1 MTVSAL
7 MACYNRKEYVEK
19 AVESIEKQLSEEDEL
34 LISDDCSTDGTSEFV
49 DALSEKYKNIKV
61 FHQSENLG
69 VDKNMTFLFDNAK
82 NDIFIICDSD
92 DISLDGRV
100 ETIRK
105 ELEENNKISV
115 IYSNGE
121 VIDETG
127 KIVSND
133 FFKSFKQ
140 KDSLIN
146 QLIHTT
152 YFGQIGRAHV

>member
-34 LISDDCSTDGTSEFV
+34 LISDDCSTDGTSEFI

-92 DISLDGRV
+92 DISLGGRV
-100 ETIRK
+100 ETITK

-121 VIDETG
+121 VIDEMG

-133 FFKSFKQ
+133 FLNLLNKK
-140 KDSLIN
+140 
-146 QLIHTT
+146 IH
-152 YFGQIGRAHV
+152 

>member
-7 MACYNRKEYVEK
+7 MACYNRKEYIEK

-34 LISDDCSTDGTSEFV
+34 LISDDCSTDGTSEFI

-100 ETIRK
+100 ETITK

-133 FFKSFKQ
+133 FFKSFTVRN
-140 KDSLIN
+140 I
-146 QLIHTT
+146 
-152 YFGQIGRAHV
+152 

>member
-34 LISDDCSTDGTSEFV
+34 LISDDCSTDGTSEFI

-133 FFKSFKQ
+133 FF
-140 KDSLIN
+140 
-146 QLIHTT
+146 
-152 YFGQIGRAHV
+152 

>member
-7 MACYNRKEYVEK
+7 MACYNRKEYIEK

-133 FFKSFKQ
+133 FLNLLNKK
-140 KDSLIN
+140 
-146 QLIHTT
+146 IH
-152 YFGQIGRAHV
+152 

>member
-133 FFKSFKQ
+133 FLNLLNKK
-140 KDSLIN
+140 
-146 QLIHTT
+146 IH
-152 YFGQIGRAHV
+152 

>member
-34 LISDDCSTDGTSEFV
+34 LISDDCSTDGTSEFI

-92 DISLDGRV
+92 DISLGGRV
-100 ETIRK
+100 ETITK

-121 VIDETG
+121 VIDEMG

-152 YFGQIGRAHV
+152 YYGTFLL

>member
-34 LISDDCSTDGTSEFV
+34 LISDDCSTDGTSEFI

-100 ETIRK
+100 ETITK

-127 KIVSND
+127 KIVAND
-133 FFKSFKQ
+133 FLNLLNKK
-140 KDSLIN
+140 
-146 QLIHTT
+146 IH
-152 YFGQIGRAHV
+152 

>member
-34 LISDDCSTDGTSEFV
+34 LISDDCSTDGTSEFI

-100 ETIRK
+100 ETITK

-121 VIDETG
+121 VIDETD

-133 FFKSFKQ
+133 FF
-140 KDSLIN
+140 
-146 QLIHTT
+146 
-152 YFGQIGRAHV
+152 

>member
-34 LISDDCSTDGTSEFV
+34 LISDDCSTDGTSEFI

-100 ETIRK
+100 ETITK

-133 FFKSFKQ
+133 FLNLLNKK
-140 KDSLIN
+140 
-146 QLIHTT
+146 IH
-152 YFGQIGRAHV
+152 

>member
-34 LISDDCSTDGTSEFV
+34 LISDDCSTDGTSEII
-49 DALSEKYKNIKV
+49 DALSKKYKNIKV

-100 ETIRK
+100 ETITK

-127 KIVSND
+127 KIISND
-133 FFKSFKQ
+133 FLNLLDKK
-140 KDSLIN
+140 I
-146 QLIHTT
+146 
-152 YFGQIGRAHV
+152 Y

>member
-7 MACYNRKEYVEK
+7 MACYNRKEYIEK

-34 LISDDCSTDGTSEFV
+34 LISDDCSTDGTSEFI

-100 ETIRK
+100 ETITK

-127 KIVSND
+127 KIISND
-133 FFKSFKQ
+133 FLNLLDKK
-140 KDSLIN
+140 
-146 QLIHTT
+146 IH
-152 YFGQIGRAHV
+152 

>member
-1 MTVSAL
+1 MIVSAL

-34 LISDDCSTDGTSEFV
+34 LISDDCSTDGTSEFI

-100 ETIRK
+100 ETITK

-133 FFKSFKQ
+133 FLNLLNKK
-140 KDSLIN
+140 
-146 QLIHTT
+146 IH
-152 YFGQIGRAHV
+152 

>member
-34 LISDDCSTDGTSEFV
+34 LISDDCSTDGTSEFI

-100 ETIRK
+100 ETITK
-105 ELEENNKISV
+105 ELEKNNKISV

-133 FFKSFKQ
+133 FLNLLDKK
-140 KDSLIN
+140 
-146 QLIHTT
+146 IH
-152 YFGQIGRAHV
+152 

>member
-34 LISDDCSTDGTSEFV
+34 LISDDCSTDGTSEFI

-100 ETIRK
+100 ETITK

-127 KIVSND
+127 KIVSTD
-133 FFKSFKQ
+133 FFKSFKHSNYTQ
-140 KDSLIN
+140 SI
-146 QLIHTT
+146 
-152 YFGQIGRAHV
+152 

>member
-34 LISDDCSTDGTSEFV
+34 LISDDCSTDGTSEFI

-100 ETIRK
+100 ETITK
-105 ELEENNKISV
+105 VLEENNKISV
-115 IYSNGE
+115 IYTNGE

-133 FFKSFKQ
+133 FLNLLDKK
-140 KDSLIN
+140 
-146 QLIHTT
+146 IH
-152 YFGQIGRAHV
+152 

>member
-34 LISDDCSTDGTSEFV
+34 LISDDCSTDGTSEFI

-61 FHQSENLG
+61 FHQSKNLG

-100 ETIRK
+100 ETITK
-105 ELEENNKISV
+105 VLEENNKISV
-115 IYSNGE
+115 IYTNGE

-133 FFKSFKQ
+133 FLNLLDKK
-140 KDSLIN
+140 
-146 QLIHTT
+146 IH
-152 YFGQIGRAHV
+152 

>member
-34 LISDDCSTDGTSEFV
+34 LISDDCSTDGTSEFI

-100 ETIRK
+100 ETITK

-133 FFKSFKQ
+133 FFESFKQ

-146 QLIHTT
+146 Q
-152 YFGQIGRAHV
+152 

>member
-34 LISDDCSTDGTSEFV
+34 LISDDCSTDGTSEFI

-92 DISLDGRV
+92 DISLDGRI
-100 ETIRK
+100 ETITK

-133 FFKSFKQ
+133 FFKSFRQ
-140 KDSLIN
+140 K
-146 QLIHTT
+146 IH
-152 YFGQIGRAHV
+152 

>member
-7 MACYNRKEYVEK
+7 MACYNRKEYIEK

-34 LISDDCSTDGTSEFV
+34 LISDDCSTDGTSEFI

-92 DISLDGRV
+92 DISLDGRI
-100 ETIRK
+100 ETITK

-133 FFKSFKQ
+133 FLNLLDKK
-140 KDSLIN
+140 
-146 QLIHTT
+146 IH
-152 YFGQIGRAHV
+152 

>member
-34 LISDDCSTDGTSEFV
+34 LISDDCSTDGTSEII
-49 DALSEKYKNIKV
+49 DALSKKYKNIKV

-100 ETIRK
+100 ETITK

-127 KIVSND
+127 KIISND
-133 FFKSFKQ
+133 F
-140 KDSLIN
+140 
-146 QLIHTT
+146 
-152 YFGQIGRAHV
+152 

>member
-7 MACYNRKEYVEK
+7 MACYNRKEYIEK

-34 LISDDCSTDGTSEFV
+34 LISDDCSTDGTSEFI

-100 ETIRK
+100 ETITK

-133 FFKSFKQ
+133 FFKSF
-140 KDSLIN
+140 
-146 QLIHTT
+146 
-152 YFGQIGRAHV
+152 

>member
-49 DALSEKYKNIKV
+49 DALSQKYKNIKV

-100 ETIRK
+100 ETITK

-133 FFKSFKQ
+133 FLNLLNKK
-140 KDSLIN
+140 
-146 QLIHTT
+146 IH
-152 YFGQIGRAHV
+152 

>member
-34 LISDDCSTDGTSEFV
+34 LISDDCSTDGTSEFI

-100 ETIRK
+100 ETITK

-133 FFKSFKQ
+133 FLNLLDKK
-140 KDSLIN
+140 
-146 QLIHTT
+146 IH
-152 YFGQIGRAHV
+152 

>member
-34 LISDDCSTDGTSEFV
+34 LISDDCSTDGTSEFI

-100 ETIRK
+100 ETITK

-127 KIVSND
+127 KIVAND

-140 KDSLIN
+140 K
-146 QLIHTT
+146 IH
-152 YFGQIGRAHV
+152 

>member
-7 MACYNRKEYVEK
+7 MACYNRKEYIEK

-34 LISDDCSTDGTSEFV
+34 LISDDCSTDGTSEFI

-92 DISLDGRV
+92 DISLDGRI
-100 ETIRK
+100 ETITK

-133 FFKSFKQ
+133 FF
-140 KDSLIN
+140 
-146 QLIHTT
+146 
-152 YFGQIGRAHV
+152 

>member
-7 MACYNRKEYVEK
+7 MACYNRKEYIEK

-34 LISDDCSTDGTSEFV
+34 LISDDCSTDGTSEFI

-100 ETIRK
+100 ETITK

-133 FFKSFKQ
+133 FLNLLDKK
-140 KDSLIN
+140 
-146 QLIHTT
+146 IH
-152 YFGQIGRAHV
+152 

>member
-34 LISDDCSTDGTSEFV
+34 LISDDCSTDGTSEFI

-100 ETIRK
+100 ETITK

-133 FFKSFKQ
+133 FF
-140 KDSLIN
+140 
-146 QLIHTT
+146 
-152 YFGQIGRAHV
+152 

>member
-34 LISDDCSTDGTSEFV
+34 LISDDCSTDGTSEFI

-100 ETIRK
+100 ETITK

-127 KIVSND
+127 EIVSND
-133 FFKSFKQ
+133 FSNLLDKK
-140 KDSLIN
+140 
-146 QLIHTT
+146 IH
-152 YFGQIGRAHV
+152 

>member
-7 MACYNRKEYVEK
+7 MACYNRKEYIEK

-34 LISDDCSTDGTSEFV
+34 LISDDCSTDGTSEFI

-100 ETIRK
+100 ETITK

-133 FFKSFKQ
+133 FLNLLNKK
-140 KDSLIN
+140 
-146 QLIHTT
+146 IH
-152 YFGQIGRAHV
+152 

>member
-34 LISDDCSTDGTSEFV
+34 LISDDCSTDGTSEFI

-100 ETIRK
+100 ETITK

-133 FFKSFKQ
+133 FLNLLNK
-140 KDSLIN
+140 
-146 QLIHTT
+146 
-152 YFGQIGRAHV
+152 

>member
-34 LISDDCSTDGTSEFV
+34 LISDDCSTDGTSEFI
-49 DALSEKYKNIKV
+49 DALSEKYKNIRV

-100 ETIRK
+100 ETITK

-133 FFKSFKQ
+133 FLNLLDKK
-140 KDSLIN
+140 
-146 QLIHTT
+146 IH
-152 YFGQIGRAHV
+152 

>member
-34 LISDDCSTDGTSEFV
+34 LISDDCSTDGTSEFI

-100 ETIRK
+100 ETITK

-127 KIVSND
+127 KIVAND
-133 FFKSFKQ
+133 FLNLLDKK
-140 KDSLIN
+140 
-146 QLIHTT
+146 IH
-152 YFGQIGRAHV
+152 